1 MSDKRWYPYKL
12 SQIKYKLNIQDF
24 VFKNCLISFVVSL
37 FKWLAVA
44 HFLLQKHKQM
54 LWRSFQNFTFFS
66 FSKLLI
72 RLWFLRYRVESDMS
86 SSLSNEQSFNCNN
99 FVEQNRLFLFL
110 NEFFRFKCN
119 CIACTK
125 QWPMHEFLTKTVTKP
140 GTQQKTTSFSNILN
154 FKNLYCVENPQ
165 NKNFP
170 DQNRFLKCFFFIS
183 RL

>member
-1 MSDKRWYPYKL
+1 
-12 SQIKYKLNIQDF
+12 LNRTCRPLFQM
-24 VFKNCLISFVVSL
+24 NSPLIVII
-37 FKWLAVA
+37 
-44 HFLLQKHKQM
+44 LLNK
-54 LWRSFQNFTFFS
+54 
-66 FSKLLI
+66 I
-72 RLWFLRYRVESDMS
+72 DY
-86 SSLSNEQSFNCNN
+86 
-99 FVEQNRLFLFL
+99 LFL